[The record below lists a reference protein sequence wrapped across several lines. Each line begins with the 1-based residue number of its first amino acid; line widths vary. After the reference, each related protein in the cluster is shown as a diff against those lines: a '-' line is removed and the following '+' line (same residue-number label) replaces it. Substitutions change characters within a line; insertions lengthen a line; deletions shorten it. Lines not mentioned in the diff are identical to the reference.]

1 MKIQDSDKD
10 FILYYVK
17 LNDIKKNYSN
27 QENKS

>member
-17 LNDIKKNYSN
+17 LNNIKKNHSN